1 MFIAKTRSIAF
12 VLPIDRVQND
22 QATKLLKRS
31 IEVKVVRNSNA
42 NKQIFKMT
50 KHLPDYPSLP
60 HSDNPFIFDG
70 SFKVTSKVQ
79 LIGLRKL
86 IKNRA
91 KIHLQEKL
99 AKT

>member
-50 KHLPDYPSLP
+50 KHFQTTLLSHIP
-60 HSDNPFIFDG
+60 
-70 SFKVTSKVQ
+70 TT
-79 LIGLRKL
+79 
-86 IKNRA
+86 
-91 KIHLQEKL
+91 HLFSMDHLK
-99 AKT
+99 

>member
-1 MFIAKTRSIAF
+1 M
-12 VLPIDRVQND
+12 
-22 QATKLLKRS
+22 
-31 IEVKVVRNSNA
+31 VRNSNA